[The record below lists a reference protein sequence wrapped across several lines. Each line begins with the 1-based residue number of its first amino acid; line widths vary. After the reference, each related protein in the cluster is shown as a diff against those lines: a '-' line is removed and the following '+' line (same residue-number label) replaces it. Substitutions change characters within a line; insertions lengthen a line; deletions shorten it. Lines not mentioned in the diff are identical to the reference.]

1 MRGLYLNCT
10 NGVIPAS
17 SSYVASNSIEMNL
30 PDDIGIAHGSLV
42 YNPKEWSC
50 KPEIRVGEHYFAIAG
65 WFVYKRGRNR
75 LDVLSQALIS
85 SGIQVLNDIEAGSF
99 IFYWWNGEEGIVV
112 NDYMGLST
120 HYIDLKSES
129 LKVAPSVK
137 CIYQPLVHTVNPLLK
152 SIMDKKDHLFGDHT
166 LYTGIERLS
175 PGSGY
180 SELGKQEYLSL
191 SKEDALPL
199 DELASQVGRLV
210 DRWPVK
216 HRLLPISGGL
226 DSRFILASNN
236 FEFGFTYGPETSPE
250 RKVASHFQSEFQ
262 QYHSYNYTDI
272 PKLDIEDDFLEEV
285 AFGVHKKITP
295 SLFSNYDYVSKQ
307 FPEAEFFFDGYI
319 GDALQRGTYIQL
331 KGGLGELLRLFPVLY
346 RFELSAKFLMRR
358 RYKEFDDDEFVF
370 LFTDFTDKTQH
381 LKLNA
386 YQKVTFYEALYGR
399 GARNIVF
406 GGNVLVSQI
415 FTSVSPF
422 TSKSVFNSLLHH
434 DFSGAVSYKTIKRLW
449 SKVNQKYR
457 TVPVESGY
465 SLTTPRL
472 VIPYIQLLFRLML
485 HFIPSRANYSVTLKR
500 KDSKSSNE
508 S

>member
-1 MRGLYLNCT
+1 M
-10 NGVIPAS
+10 S
-17 SSYVASNSIEMNL
+17 SSYVASNSILMNL
-30 PDDIGIAHGSLV
+30 PDDIGVEHGSLV

-50 KPEIRVGEHYFAIAG
+50 QPEVRVGEQYFAIAG
-65 WFVYKRGRNR
+65 WFVYEGRRNC
-75 LDVLSQALIS
+75 LDSLSLALIK

-99 IFYWWNGEEGIVV
+99 IIYWWNGVEGTVV

-120 HYIDLKSES
+120 HYIDLKSEG
-129 LKVAPSVK
+129 LRVAPSVQ
-137 CIYQPLVHTVNPLLK
+137 CLYQPLVHTINPMLK
-152 SIMDKKDHLFGDHT
+152 SILDKKEHLFGDHT
-166 LYTGIERLS
+166 LYNGIERLS

-180 SELGKQEYLSL
+180 SESDKEEYLSL
-191 SKEDALPL
+191 AKEDALPL
-199 DELASQVGRLV
+199 DELVCQVGRLV

-226 DSRFILASNN
+226 DSRFILASNH

-250 RKVASHFQSEFQ
+250 RKIASHFQSEFQ
-262 QYHSYNYTDI
+262 QYHSYNYIDT
-272 PKLDIEDDFLEEV
+272 PKLDIEDALLREV

-307 FPEAEFFFDGYI
+307 FPQADFFFDGYI

-331 KGGLGELLRLFPVLY
+331 KGALGELLRVFPFLY
-346 RFELSAKFLMRR
+346 RFKLSAKFLMCR
-358 RYKEFDDDEFVF
+358 RYKELDVDEFAF
-370 LFTDFTDKTQH
+370 LFADFTDKTQH

-434 DFSGAVSYKTIKRLW
+434 DFSEAVSYKTIKQLW
-449 SKVNQKYR
+449 SKVNRKYR
-457 TVPVESGY
+457 KVPVESGY
-465 SLTTPRL
+465 SLMTPRL

-500 KDSKSSNE
+500 KGSKSYNE

>member
-10 NGVIPAS
+10 NESIPVS
-17 SSYVASNSIEMNL
+17 SGYVASNSIEMNL
-30 PDDIGIAHGSLV
+30 PDDIGIAYGSLV

-50 KPEIRVGEHYFAIAG
+50 KPEVRVGEHYFAIAG
-65 WFVYKRGRNR
+65 WFVYKGERNC
-75 LDVLSQALIS
+75 LDTLSQALIKT
-85 SGIQVLNDIEAGSF
+85 GIQVLNDIEAGSF
-99 IFYWWNGEEGIVV
+99 IIYWWNGEEGRVV

-120 HYIDLKSES
+120 HYIDLESTS

-137 CIYQPLVHTVNPLLK
+137 CLYQPLVHTINPMLK
-152 SIMDKKDHLFGDHT
+152 SIMDKKEHLFGDHT
-166 LYTGIERLS
+166 LYNGIERLS
-175 PGSGY
+175 PGSSY

-199 DELASQVGRLV
+199 DELVSQVGRLV

-226 DSRFILASNN
+226 DSRFILSSNH

-250 RKVASHFQSEFQ
+250 RKIASHFQSEFQ
-262 QYHSYNYTDI
+262 QYHSYNYIDI
-272 PKLDIEDDFLEEV
+272 PKLDIEDNFLEEV

-295 SLFSNYDYVSKQ
+295 SLFSNYDYVRKQ
-307 FPEAEFFFDGYI
+307 FMEAEFFFDGYI

-331 KGGLGELLRLFPVLY
+331 KGLVGEVLRLFPVLY
-346 RFELSAKFLMRR
+346 RFKLSAKLLMRR
-358 RYKEFDDDEFVF
+358 RYKELDDDEFAF
-370 LFTDFTDKTQH
+370 FFTDFTDKTQQ

-422 TSKSVFNSLLHH
+422 TSKSVFNSLLQQ
-434 DFSGAVSYKTIKRLW
+434 DFSRAVSYKTIKRLW

-457 TVPVESGY
+457 KVPVESGY

-500 KDSKSSNE
+500 KGSKSYNE